1 MSVAAWAWS
10 PEALVRECGTLAGG
24 QARLAADGDAVAGVR
39 PAVVV
44 EPGGEDEVAALLAFA
59 DREGLKVLVRGGGT
73 QLGLGFPPSGGDM
86 LLSTA
91 RLNRVVEHTP
101 GDLTVTVEAGV
112 PLVAL
117 QETLGKAGQWLALD
131 PALPAGATIGGIVAT
146 AASGPRRLRYG
157 GVRDQIIGVRVV
169 RPDGTIAKGGG
180 KVVKNVAGF
189 DLPKLF
195 TGSLGTLGVIVAATF
210 RLYPVPAGAST
221 AVLTASDPAPLC
233 ELAVRTIAT
242 TLAPSAVMITGAA
255 AGEPCALAIRFE
267 GDEAACADRAR
278 ELLAQAG
285 FPAAAGRIL
294 AGADDATYWDTI
306 GQGPTITA
314 SGAVLR
320 LKVSLLPT
328 NIADWLAQLQ
338 ALAAQHDV
346 AVAWRLDAG
355 HGLGDLRLSGAAPAL
370 RDTVAELR
378 SLALARQ
385 GSLVVTAAP
394 PDLAHALDPWGPT
407 PALVLMR
414 RVKEQFDP
422 HATLNPGRFV
432 GGI

>member
-1 MSVAAWAWS
+1 MSVAARAWS
-10 PEALVRECGTLAGG
+10 PEALVRECGALAGG
-24 QARLAADGDAVAGVR
+24 EARLAADGDAVAGVR

-59 DREGLKVLVRGGGT
+59 DREGLKVLVRGGST
-73 QLGLGFPPSGGDM
+73 QLGLGFPPSGGDI
-86 LLSTA
+86 LLSVA

-112 PLVAL
+112 PLAAL
-117 QETLGKAGQWLALD
+117 QETLGQAGQWLALD
-131 PALPAGATIGGIVAT
+131 PALPDGATIGGIVAT

-221 AVLTASDPAPLC
+221 AVLTAPDPALLC
-233 ELAVRTIAT
+233 DLAVRTIAT
-242 TLAPSAVMITGAA
+242 TLAPSAVTITGAV

-278 ELLAQAG
+278 ELLAQSG
-285 FPAAAGRIL
+285 FPAGDARIL
-294 AGADDATYWDTI
+294 AGADEAAYWEAI
-306 GQGPTITA
+306 AQGPAVTA
-314 SGAVLR
+314 RGVALR

-328 NIADWLAQLQ
+328 DVAPWLARLQ
-338 ALAAQHDV
+338 ALAAHRDL

-355 HGLGDLRLSGAAPAL
+355 HGLGDLCLNGAEAAL
-370 RDTVAELR
+370 REAVAELR
-378 SLALARQ
+378 SLALDRQ
-385 GSLVVTAAP
+385 GSLVVTDAP
-394 PDLAHALDPWGPT
+394 PALAGALDPWGPA

>member
-1 MSVAAWAWS
+1 MSVVARTWS
-10 PEALVRECGTLAGG
+10 PEALVQECGALAGG
-24 QARLAADGDAVAGVR
+24 QARLATDSDTVAGVR

-44 EPGGEDEVAALLAFA
+44 EPASEDEVAELLAFA
-59 DREGLKVLVRGGGT
+59 DREGLKVLIRGGGT
-73 QLGLGFPPSGGDM
+73 QLGLGFPPSGGDI

-117 QETLGKAGQWLALD
+117 QETLGQAGQWLALD
-131 PALPAGATIGGIVAT
+131 PALPDGATIGGIVAT

-221 AVLTASDPAPLC
+221 AVLTAPDPAPLC
-233 ELAVRTIAT
+233 DLAVRTIAT
-242 TLAPSAVMITGAA
+242 TLAPSAVTITGAGA
-255 AGEPCALAIRFE
+255 SEPCALAVRFE

-278 ELLAQAG
+278 DLLAQAG
-285 FPAAAGRIL
+285 IPAEAGRIL
-294 AGADDATYWDTI
+294 AGADEAAYWETI
-306 GQGPTITA
+306 AQGPA
-314 SGAVLR
+314 VAARGAVLR

-328 NIADWLAQLQ
+328 DIAPWLARLQ
-338 ALAAQHDV
+338 ALAAQHDLV
-346 AVAWRLDAG
+346 VAWRLDAG
-355 HGLGDLRLSGAAPAL
+355 HGLGDLCLSGADAAL
-370 RDTVAELR
+370 RDTIADLR
-378 SLALARQ
+378 ALALARQ
-385 GSLVVTAAP
+385 GSLVVTDVP
-394 PDLAHALDPWGPT
+394 PELARALDPWGPA
-407 PALVLMR
+407 PALALMR